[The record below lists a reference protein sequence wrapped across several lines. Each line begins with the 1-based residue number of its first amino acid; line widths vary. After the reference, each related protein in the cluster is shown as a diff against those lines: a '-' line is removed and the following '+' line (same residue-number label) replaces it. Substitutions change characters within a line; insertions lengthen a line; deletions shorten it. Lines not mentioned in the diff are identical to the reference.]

1 MHSISPYLV
10 RIRNKNTR
18 DNLELHNI
26 NFLSLLNNFIQIK
39 NSLSCDNGANQ
50 AYFFENTNYDQSKRK
65 VYGWFKAG
73 SYGTSTDI
81 HDIHTRNKEFDK
93 TPNHADIAKYYF
105 QLCLSSNPCN
115 EGLCVF
121 HKYSVNGIKTL
132 FQAEF
137 NKYLESQQPQL
148 VMFLTPISY
157 RKSFDKWKDAQVKDL
172 RITKFSGFSDAVDR
186 MRNLGHDEKIASCEL
201 KIKLKEGLTLSG
213 FFNDSSEEKRLIE
226 ICTPFGEQVKTV
238 VEHHGKKRTINL
250 GYNADSQFCNI
261 ELDEDDSTVTI
272 EDGFPEFNSFHKWVN
287 SILDEYLED
296 LYPPR

>member
-81 HDIHTRNKEFDK
+81 NDIHTSNKEFDK

-105 QLCLSSNPCN
+105 QFCLSSNPCN

-121 HKYSVNGIKTL
+121 YKYSVNGIKTL

-148 VMFLTPISY
+148 VMFLTPI
-157 RKSFDKWKDAQVKDL
+157 L
-172 RITKFSGFSDAVDR
+172 
-186 MRNLGHDEKIASCEL
+186 L
-201 KIKLKEGLTLSG
+201 
-213 FFNDSSEEKRLIE
+213 
-226 ICTPFGEQVKTV
+226 
-238 VEHHGKKRTINL
+238 
-250 GYNADSQFCNI
+250 
-261 ELDEDDSTVTI
+261 
-272 EDGFPEFNSFHKWVN
+272 
-287 SILDEYLED
+287 
-296 LYPPR
+296 

>member
-10 RIRNKNTR
+10 RIRYKNSR
-18 DNLELHNI
+18 DNLKLHNI
-26 NFLSLLNNFIQIK
+26 NFLSLLNNFIQSK
-39 NSLSCDNGANQ
+39 NSLGCDNGTNQ

-81 HDIHTRNKEFDK
+81 HDIHTGNKEFDK
-93 TPNHADIAKYYF
+93 TRNHADIAKYYF
-105 QLCLSSNPCN
+105 QFCLSSDPRD

-137 NKYLESQQPQL
+137 NKYLESRQPQL

-157 RKSFDKWKDAQVKDL
+157 KKSFNKWKDAQVKDL
-172 RITKFSGFSDAVDR
+172 RITKFSGFSDDTDR
-186 MRNLGHDEKIASCEL
+186 MRGLGHDEQFDSYEL
-201 KIKLKEGLTLSG
+201 KIKLKQGLKLSG
-213 FFNDSSEEKRLIE
+213 FFNSNSEEKRLIE

-238 VEHHGKKRTINL
+238 VDYHGKKRTINL
-250 GYNADSQFCNI
+250 GYNADLQFCNI

-272 EDGFPEFNSFHKWVN
+272 EDGFPEFNSFHEWVN